1 MNKKR
6 VAIVGAGITG
16 LVAAHYLKKANIG
29 FKIFDRSNHIGG
41 VVNTVEEDGF
51 LYETGPNSG
60 VISNAEIANL
70 FEELNGKCELELA
83 DHSSS
88 RRLIWKKNQ
97 WRALP
102 SGFLSAVFTPL
113 FSFYDKFRILGEPFR
128 KKGNNPNESLA
139 AMVKRRMGNSFLDYA
154 IDPFILGIYA
164 GDPDYIVP
172 KYALPKLYNLE
183 QQYGSFI
190 GGAIKK
196 KKELQD
202 EDAKKATR
210 EIFSV
215 KGGLIKLI
223 NGLVDAIGLENIETN
238 CSDIHFHNDGSCYQ
252 LKFPDQRIEEFSH
265 VITTTNAGELENIFP
280 FIESE
285 LLENI
290 ANLLYAKVSELTIGF
305 KKWEGIPLNAF
316 GGLVPYREQRDI
328 LGVLF
333 MSTLFKERAPKDGAL
348 LTIFVGGT
356 RKEESALLSESEL
369 KKLMARELK
378 DMLKIKDFKPDLFKV
393 THYKRAI
400 AQYGVDSGDRL
411 EAINSIENKY
421 NGLYLAGSMRDGV
434 GVADRVKQAKDI
446 ATLISE

>member
-1 MNKKR
+1 MNTKR

-16 LVAAHYLKKANIG
+16 LVAAYYLKKANID
-29 FKIFDRSNHIGG
+29 FRIYEQSNHIGG

-70 FEELNGKCELELA
+70 FEELDGKCKIELA
-83 DHSSS
+83 DHSSA
-88 RRLIWKKNQ
+88 RRLIWKKDQ

-102 SGFLSAVFTPL
+102 SSFLSAVFTPL

-139 AMVKRRMGNSFLDYA
+139 KLVKRRMGKSFLNYA

-172 KYALPKLYNLE
+172 KYALPKLYDLE
-183 QQYGSFI
+183 QKYGSFI

-196 KKELQD
+196 RKEPQT
-202 EDAKKATR
+202 EDSKKASR

-215 KGGLIKLI
+215 EGGLINLI
-223 NGLVDAIGLENIETN
+223 NGLVEAIGRENIQTN
-238 CSDIHFHNDGSCYQ
+238 CEDILFHNDCNRYQ
-252 LKFPDQRIEEFSH
+252 LKNEDNKIEEFSH
-265 VITTTNAGELENIFP
+265 VITTTNAVTLENIFP
-280 FIESE
+280 FLETD

-290 ANLLYAKVSELTIGF
+290 ANLVYAKVSELTIGF
-305 KKWEGIPLNAF
+305 KKWDGMQLNAF
-316 GGLVPYREQRDI
+316 GGLVPFREQRDI

-333 MSTLFKERAPKDGAL
+333 MSTLFKDRAPKGGAL
-348 LTIFVGGT
+348 FTIFVGGT
-356 RKEESALLSESEL
+356 RKEEIASLSESEL
-369 KKLMARELK
+369 KDLMAVELK
-378 DMLKIKDFKPDLFKV
+378 DMLKIKEFNPDLFKV

-400 AQYGVDSGDRL
+400 AQYGVDSVNRL
-411 EAINSIENKY
+411 DAINIIENKY
-421 NGLYLAGSMRDGV
+421 EGIYLAGSMRDGV
-434 GVADRVKQAKDI
+434 GIADRVKQAKNI
-446 ATLISE
+446 ASLISE